1 MCSLGRDIRTA
12 RIGARSRLMR
22 PRCLQAPVFA
32 IAAALATAHS
42 RAAGTF
48 GGSLAL
54 TSDYVYQGL
63 SQTCGH
69 PAAQADL
76 YLRTARGESAS
87 ESFIGVWGSWG
98 LGSTPCD
105 EAREINAYAGH
116 TFALSQSSNLSLS
129 YVHYAFPGGSF
140 YYGRLDGLR
149 YDYDELDATW
159 SYQDR
164 LYLTASWIPDALG
177 YSHDRIEYNRT
188 AGNYGA
194 QVHQP
199 LVGSL
204 TLSVGAGYDE
214 VYDPSGV
221 GYVFWNAGLEYTL
234 GKVQLTASYFRT
246 AARAERL
253 FGPYVA
259 GGRGAATVVWSF

>member
-1 MCSLGRDIRTA
+1 MKAQEISASPESAQDA
-12 RIGARSRLMR
+12 LMR
-22 PRCLQAPVFA
+22 PARLPPLAFG
-32 IAAALATAHS
+32 IAGVLATGPAL
-42 RAAGTF
+42 AAGTF

-63 SQTCGH
+63 SLTCGH

-87 ESFIGVWGSWG
+87 ESFLGVWGSWG
-98 LGSTPCD
+98 VGSTPCD
-105 EAREINAYAGH
+105 ESREINAYAGH
-116 TFALSQSSNLSLS
+116 TFALPESSNLSLT

-140 YYGRLDGLR
+140 YYGDLHGRR

-164 LYLTASWIPDALG
+164 LYLTVSWIPDALG
-177 YSHDRIEYNRT
+177 YSRHRIDYDRT
-188 AGNYGA
+188 AVNYGA
-194 QVHQP
+194 QLHQP

-204 TLSVGAGYDE
+204 SLSLGAGYDE

-221 GYVFWNAGLEYTL
+221 GYAFWNAGLGYTL
-234 GKVQLTASYFRT
+234 GKVELTASYFRT
-246 AARAERL
+246 ATRAERL

-259 GGRGAATVVWSF
+259 GGRGAATIVWRF